1 MNAATAIQVQDLSKR
16 YAVGRREQA
25 PATFYEALG
34 GLLTRPLARLR
45 ELAGTRE
52 AADTFWALRGVSFE
66 VGQGE
71 VVGIVGRNGAG
82 KSTLLKILSRITAPT
97 EGRAVLRGR
106 MSSLLEVGTGFHP
119 ELTGRENIFLNGAI
133 LGMTRAEIARQFDA
147 IVAFAEIERF
157 VDTAVKHYS
166 SGMYVRLAFS
176 VAAHLD
182 PDILVIDEVLAVGDA
197 AFQKRCLG
205 KMRDVARA
213 GRTVLFVSHN
223 MAAVQAL
230 CTRALY
236 LKNGRVALDGAVDR
250 IVDAHLGDTTDTLGQ
265 PLDARTDRSGD
276 GRLRFTGSWIE
287 NAAGERMPSLVLG
300 KTGTLCLAYEA
311 FTDLEDVFVAFDIRD
326 GNGEPVTNCNTADT
340 GRDFARVAAGRGVF
354 RCALPRF
361 PIRGGRYSGNIYCAA
376 RGTVA
381 DFIVAAHEINVEDG
395 DFYGTGSLK
404 NGCRV
409 MLEQAWRCDPAP
421 EGST

>member
-1 MNAATAIQVQDLSKR
+1 MSAAAIQVQHLSKR
-16 YAVGRREQA
+16 YAVGLREA
-25 PATFYEALG
+25 VPDTFYEALG
-34 GLLTRPLARLR
+34 GLLKRPWARLR
-45 ELAGTRE
+45 ALAGERA
-52 AADTFWALRGVSFE
+52 AADTFWALRDVSFE
-66 VGQGE
+66 IAQGE

-82 KSTLLKILSRITAPT
+82 KSTLLKVLSRITAPT
-97 EGRAVLRGR
+97 QGRAVLRGR

-230 CTRALY
+230 CTRGLY
-236 LKNGRVALDGAVDR
+236 LKQGRVALDGTVERVVDMHM
-250 IVDAHLGDTTDTLGQ
+250 ADTTEALGQ
-265 PLDARTDRSGD
+265 PLHERTDRTGD

-287 NAAGERMPSLVLG
+287 NAAGERTASLVLG

-311 FTDLEDVFVAFDIRD
+311 QAELEDVFVAFDLRD
-326 GNGEPVTNCNTADT
+326 GNGEAVTNCNTADT
-340 GRDFARVAAGRGVF
+340 GCDFARVPAGRGVF
-354 RCALPRF
+354 RCELPRF
-361 PIRGGRYSGNIYCAA
+361 PIRAGRYTGNIYCAS

-381 DFIVAAHEINVEDG
+381 DFIVAAHEIGVEDG

-404 NGCRV
+404 NPCRV
-409 MLEQAWRCDPAP
+409 MLEQAWRCEP
-421 EGST
+421 EGARA

>member
-1 MNAATAIQVQDLSKR
+1 MHAATAIEVQGLSKR

-25 PATFYEALG
+25 PTTFYEALG

-45 ELAGTRE
+45 ALAGTRD
-52 AADTFWALRGVSFE
+52 AADTFWALQGVSFE

-197 AFQKRCLG
+197 SFQKRCLG

-230 CTRALY
+230 CSRALY
-236 LKNGRVALDGAVDR
+236 LKQGRVALDGAVDR
-250 IVDAHLGDTTDTLGQ
+250 IVDAHLADTTDALGQ

-276 GRLRFTGSWIE
+276 GRLRFTGSWLE
-287 NAAGERMPSLVLG
+287 NAAGEHVPALVLG
-300 KTGTLCLAYEA
+300 KSGTLCLAYEA
-311 FTDLEDVFVAFDIRD
+311 VMDLEDVYVAFDIRD
-326 GNGEPVTNCNTADT
+326 SNGEPVTNCNTADT
-340 GRDFARVAAGRGVF
+340 GSDFARVPAGRGVF

-361 PIRGGRYSGNIYCAA
+361 PIRGGRYSGNIYCSA

-381 DFIVAAHEINVEDG
+381 DFIVAAHEISVEDG

-404 NGCRV
+404 NSCRV
-409 MLEQAWRCDPAP
+409 MLEQAWRCDPQERA
-421 EGST
+421 